1 MTLAKGPHSR
11 DTKLNRAED
20 ATSHLSGVDEQIG
33 FTELWRPDNMDDLPR
48 GPAAILLETGKIT
61 ADEFKTA
68 LEHQKNNRRLT
79 ILDALVETKAID
91 ETTVQE
97 AIAAYFNLPFMSIK
111 HEDVDRDT
119 FGLLDSEFI
128 KRRRVIPIRKEGNK
142 VIIGISDPADI
153 FLIEEVKR
161 RIGRPIQL
169 VVTPA
174 KDILAA
180 AEELADSPLG
190 NVDEIIEG
198 IGEDDVEVVETKN
211 DEVADL
217 EKIAGESP
225 VIRYVNF
232 LITKAVEEGASD
244 IHIEPG
250 EDSLRIRY
258 RIDGVLFEQ
267 PAPPLQMHAAI
278 VSRLKI
284 MANLDIAE
292 HRLPQDGRIRAMV
305 HGRHIDLRVS
315 TLPTTHGEKCVIRI
329 LDNRSILR
337 GLENLGM
344 WDDTLE
350 SFRQQITQPH
360 GIILVTGP
368 TGSGKTT
375 TLYSALQVMDGQ
387 TLNISTV
394 EDPVEYQLDFAN
406 QVNVRENIGLTFAV
420 ALRSLLRQDP
430 DVIMIGEIRDEETAR
445 IAVQASLTGHL
456 VLSTLHTNDAPSS
469 VMRLMDIGIEPYL
482 ISASLNAVLAQRLVR
497 QICENCKTIKTNITP
512 AEASYLEK
520 HQANISQIY
529 HGTGCEK
536 CRHTGYSGRL
546 GIYEMLVIDDE
557 TRELIRPDVSL
568 SEFRHMCVERGMRT
582 LVWDG
587 LQKVQAGLTTVEEIA
602 RVTET

>member
-1 MTLAKGPHSR
+1 MDKGPHNQ
-11 DTKLNRAED
+11 DTRSNHDVGAKLRSSSA
-20 ATSHLSGVDEQIG
+20 DEAIG
-33 FTELWRPDNMDDLPR
+33 FTELWCPENDDQPK
-48 GPAAILLETGKIT
+48 GPVAILLETGKIT
-61 ADEFKTA
+61 TDDFKAA
-68 LEHQKNNRRLT
+68 LEHQKNNRRLG
-79 ILDALVETKAID
+79 ILDALIETKVVD
-91 ETTVQE
+91 EVTVQE
-97 AIAAYFNLPFMSIK
+97 AVAAYFNIPFQPIK
-111 HEDVDRDT
+111 PEDVDPDI
-119 FGLLDSEFI
+119 FKLLDSEFI
-128 KRRRVIPIRKEGNK
+128 KKRRVIPIKRDGNK
-142 VIIGISDPADI
+142 IVVGISDPADI
-153 FLIEEVKR
+153 FLIDEVKR
-161 RIGRPIQL
+161 RIGKPIQL

-174 KDILAA
+174 NDIIAA
-180 AEELADSPLG
+180 ADELAESPLG
-190 NVDEIIEG
+190 SVDDIIEG
-198 IGEDDVEVVETKN
+198 IGEDDVEVVETKT

-232 LITKAVEEGASD
+232 LITKAVESEASD
-244 IHIEPG
+244 IHIEPC
-250 EDSLRIRY
+250 ERTLRIRY

-267 PAPPLQMHAAI
+267 PAPPLQMHPAI

-305 HGRHIDLRVS
+305 HGRHIDLRIS

-350 SFRQQITQPH
+350 AFRQQITQPH

-375 TLYSALQVMDGQ
+375 TLYSALQVMDGER
-387 TLNISTV
+387 LNISTV

-497 QICENCKTIKTNITP
+497 RICENCKTRKTKITP

-520 HQANISQIY
+520 HQANISQMF

-557 TRELIRPDVSL
+557 IRELIRPDVSL
-568 SEFRHMCVERGMRT
+568 ADFRRMCIERGMRT